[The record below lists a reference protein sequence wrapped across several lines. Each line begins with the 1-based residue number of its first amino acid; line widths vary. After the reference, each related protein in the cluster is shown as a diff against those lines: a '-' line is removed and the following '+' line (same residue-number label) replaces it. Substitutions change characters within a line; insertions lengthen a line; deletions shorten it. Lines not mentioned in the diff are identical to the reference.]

1 MWDEVRT
8 GKKGAA
14 SHDLYLPVNFHSGV
28 EKGESKPLDFEAT
41 FVMRLLWVRR

>member
-1 MWDEVRT
+1 MTFICRM
-8 GKKGAA
+8 
-14 SHDLYLPVNFHSGV
+14 SLCPVNFHSGV